1 MMRNA
6 SAERDRAD
14 ANVTKEH
21 VPTFVRGFQVAAA
34 GEGWQGPINAPRA
47 AVGKLFNG
55 WGQARS
61 RATADRALRVPTFPF
76 GKQPFWK

>member
-1 MMRNA
+1 MRNA

-34 GEGWQGPINAPRA
+34 GEGWHGPYQCATRGRRQTVQWLGSGPVARYCRSGVTRPNFLFWKA
-47 AVGKLFNG
+47 AVLE
-55 WGQARS
+55 
-61 RATADRALRVPTFPF
+61 V
-76 GKQPFWK
+76 